1 LRWFPAVP
9 YPTLLRALASHN
21 YRLFFSGQALSLLG
35 NWMSLTAS
43 AWLVYEL
50 SRDPFLVGLLAFAS
64 QIPVL
69 LLAPLGGMLGDHFPR
84 QRLMWWL
91 NLGAAGLAATLALLT
106 LTDQI
111 TLGTLF
117 TIVVLRG
124 LLNAAEFPTRQAFIV
139 DLVDRR
145 ADLPNA
151 IALNSSLFNGARLIG
166 PSIAG
171 IVIATSGPGL
181 CYLLDAVS
189 FTAILTSILA
199 MRLRSRRAPAR
210 REHPWLALRTGFAY
224 ARDTASIRPSLL
236 MVPMI
241 ALAGFAAST
250 LAPVF
255 ARDVFHG
262 DAKLLGL
269 MFSAVGAGAL
279 VSAVLLALRPTPRGL
294 PRWIAAGGFAI
305 ALGQAGVA
313 LSPSAAFALLG
324 LVATGFGTVFCM
336 AGNNTLIQSHVDDD
350 KRGRVMGLFAMGQGM
365 FPIGGLLAGA
375 LAAHFG
381 PRPAVLVFAVA
392 SAGAAWLFLRHHRA
406 AQSRPPRPLQRPA
419 PLPSDSTA

>member
-1 LRWFPAVP
+1 MS
-9 YPTLLRALASHN
+9 YPTLLRALASRN
-21 YRLFFSGQALSLLG
+21 YRLFFFGQALSLLG

-69 LLAPLGGMLGDHFPR
+69 LFAPLGGMLGDRFPR

-91 NLGAAGLAATLALLT
+91 NLGAAGLATALAILT
-106 LTDQI
+106 FTGQI
-111 TLGTLF
+111 TLGALF

-145 ADLPNA
+145 QDLPNA
-151 IALNSSLFNGARLIG
+151 IALNSSLFNTARLIG

-171 IVIATSGPGL
+171 IIIATAGPGL

-199 MRLRSRRAPAR
+199 MRLRQRKRSSQ
-210 REHPWLALRTGFAY
+210 RERPWPALRAGFAY
-224 ARDTASIRPSLL
+224 ARDTATIRPSLL

-241 ALAGFAAST
+241 AMTGFAAST
-250 LAPVF
+250 MAPVF

-262 DAKLLGL
+262 DAKLLGT

-279 VSAVLLALRPTPRGL
+279 VSALMLALRPSPRGL
-294 PRWIAAGGFAI
+294 PRWIAGGGFAI
-305 ALGQAGVA
+305 AFGQAVFA
-313 LSPSAAFALLG
+313 LSPTSAFALLG
-324 LVATGFGTVFCM
+324 LMATGFGTVFCM
-336 AGNNTLIQSHVDDD
+336 AGNNTLIQSHVSDD

-365 FPIGGLLAGA
+365 FPIGSLLVGT
-375 LAAHFG
+375 LAANYG
-381 PRPAVLVFAVA
+381 PRPAVLGFAIA
-392 SAGAAWLFLRHHRA
+392 TAGASWLFMRNHRA
-406 AQSRPPRPLQRPA
+406 AQSRPPRPPRRPA